1 MPILIGIGLILAIYL
16 YVKFAKFRNAVN
28 YIAKNAPKALK
39 DAAEQQQKRK
49 R

>member
-16 YVKFAKFRNAVN
+16 YVKFAKFRSAVN

-39 DAAEQQQKRK
+39 DTAEQQQKRK